1 MFSVTRLVRERFCK
15 TVTYLNM
22 KRKLSTADEPKSK
35 KTKKN
40 FEFSNFNIRHVAFKV
55 AYLGQKYSGFAIQ
68 PHIKNTIEEELFKA
82 FMECKLISDRTSC
95 NYSRCGRTDKGVSAV
110 GQVIAL
116 YVRSNLSEGIGVV
129 PRAGSTNEGD
139 EELPYV
145 RMLQA
150 KLPEEIRVISWA
162 PVPLDFSARFSC
174 LYRSYK
180 YYFPKGSLNIE
191 KMREAALKLEGEHDF
206 RNFCKLDNASLR
218 DFNRHI
224 HKIRIRSLDS
234 ESPDAFK
241 LCELSITAKSFL
253 WHQVRYMM
261 GALTL
266 VGQGRESPDVIDYLL
281 DVESCKAKPNYSPA
295 TAEGLILYDSG
306 FEDIKWVDTSLS
318 TSRVIMRLQSL
329 WAKKAVEECMLRGII
344 ESIDPG
350 IISEEE
356 IKHFNFTLDP
366 VTKFPISTLS
376 GDVNPDLASSRSKY
390 TPLKDRK
397 ISVGTSFEERVGRIK
412 RRSELKAL
420 SSEPTCSD

>member
-1 MFSVTRLVRERFCK
+1 MEKRIYQTAF
-15 TVTYLNM
+15 YLNM
-22 KRKLSTADEPKSK
+22 KRKLSTGEEITELKSK
-35 KTKKN
+35 KAKKT
-40 FEFSNFNIRHVAFKV
+40 FDFSNFNIRHVAFKV

-68 PHIKNTIEEELFKA
+68 PHMKNTIEEELFKA
-82 FMECKLISDRTSC
+82 FIECKLISDRVSC

-116 YVRSNLSEGIGVV
+116 YVRSNLSEGIGVI
-129 PRAGSTNEGD
+129 PRTGSTNEVD

-145 RMLQA
+145 RMLQT

-180 YYFPKGSLNIE
+180 YYFPKGSLDIDR
-191 KMREAALKLEGEHDF
+191 MQEAALKLEGEHDF
-206 RNFCKLDNASLR
+206 RNFCKLDSASVR

-224 HKIRIRSLDS
+224 HKIRIRTLDS
-234 ESPDAFK
+234 ELPDAFK

-266 VGQGRESPDVIDYLL
+266 IGQGCESPDVIDYLL
-281 DVESCKAKPNYSPA
+281 DVKTCKAKPNYSPA

-306 FEDIKWVDTSLS
+306 FEDIQWVNTSIS
-318 TSRVIMRLQSL
+318 TSCVIMRLQSL
-329 WAKKAVEECMLRGII
+329 WAKKAIEGCMLRGIL
-344 ESIDPG
+344 ESIDPMS
-350 IISEEE
+350 ISNEQ
-356 IKHFNFTLDP
+356 IKQFNFTLDP

-376 GDVNPDLASSRSKY
+376 CDINPDLASNRSKY
-390 TPLKDRK
+390 TLLKDRK
-397 ISVGTSFEERVGRIK
+397 IPEGTSFEERVSRIK
-412 RRSELKAL
+412 RRGELKAL
-420 SSEPTCSD
+420 FSEATCSTD